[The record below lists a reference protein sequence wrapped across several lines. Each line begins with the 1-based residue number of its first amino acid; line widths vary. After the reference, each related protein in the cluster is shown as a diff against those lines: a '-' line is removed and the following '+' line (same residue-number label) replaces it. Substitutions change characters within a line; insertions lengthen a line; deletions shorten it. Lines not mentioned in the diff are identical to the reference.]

1 MSTTPR
7 LRRVAYWTGGI
18 LAAATA
24 LTVAIHLA
32 PVRKAM
38 GWKPLGVA
46 DATGG
51 TNSGWCPFGFGGGG
65 KTDDGTAVV
74 MPRPHNTPDPTKPRA
89 LARPALGF
97 ELDVTT
103 KAEVL
108 AWADAH
114 DIACKSLQGGST
126 LECKDV
132 PASLLPA
139 GENTLGLA
147 TEWFSFPFDDKLE
160 IIKTIRHGNDPQAA
174 IATLDRQQAVLTAKA
189 GAPVGRGGAKDA
201 GELALGALRQ
211 ASVQFEFQNYRATL
225 RATNMGPDKGYIVTE
240 MYSSVL

>member
-1 MSTTPR
+1 MSTHPT

-24 LTVAIHLA
+24 VTVAIHLG

-65 KTDDGTAVV
+65 KSDDGVAQVR
-74 MPRPHNTPDPTKPRA
+74 PRPHNAPDLSKPVA
-89 LARPALGF
+89 QSRPALGF
-97 ELDVTT
+97 TLDVTT

-114 DIACKSLQGGST
+114 DISCKPLQGGST
-126 LECKDV
+126 LECSDV

-160 IIKTIRHGNDPQAA
+160 IVKTIRKGNDPQIA
-174 IATLDRQQAVLTAKA
+174 IATLDGQEAALVAKA
-189 GAPVGRGGAKDA
+189 GAPGSRGGAKDA
-201 GELALGALRQ
+201 TELGLGALRQ
-211 ASVQFEFQNYRATL
+211 ASVEFQFQNYRATL
-225 RATNMGPDKGYIVTE
+225 RATNMGAKGYVVTE
-240 MYSSVL
+240 LYAAVL